1 MSKFFDQ
8 VYEVVEKIPSGRVMT
23 YGDIAKFLGRPRAS
37 RFVGYAMSA
46 VCEID
51 NRPWHRVTFSDGRL
65 WDGQWAKVQHDLLA
79 AEGVGFTPD
88 GRIDLEHFRW
98 HPTGIFAGPA
108 PKDLPLKF

>member
-8 VYEVVEKIPSGRVMT
+8 VYEIVEKIPAGRVMT

-37 RFVGYAMSA
+37 RFVGFAMSA
-46 VCEID
+46 VCEND

-65 WDGQWAKVQHDLLA
+65 WDGKWEKVQHDLLA
-79 AEGVGFTPD
+79 AEGVGFTGD

-98 HPTGIFAGPA
+98 HPNGILTASV